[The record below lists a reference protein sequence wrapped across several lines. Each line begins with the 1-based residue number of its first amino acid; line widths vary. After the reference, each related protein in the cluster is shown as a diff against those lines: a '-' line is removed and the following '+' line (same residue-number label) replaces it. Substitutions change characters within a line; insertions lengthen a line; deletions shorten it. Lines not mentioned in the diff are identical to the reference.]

1 MTAAP
6 PIGPLSGV
14 KVVDLTT
21 NIAGPLAARLLAEM
35 GADAIHIE
43 PPWGDDG
50 RNSTTPF
57 LGREG
62 TLYSTCNRSKRGVVI
77 DIKHPEGQEVLRR
90 ILADADVFIEATV
103 PGSLEALGLGYEE
116 LSKVNPRL
124 VQVSVTG
131 WGVQGPLANE
141 PGYAVLAAA
150 YSGAVRPPQREDE
163 VPELKGGGPDPTAAL
178 LGTIGALSGLRKR
191 DLTGK
196 GSLVTTSI
204 FHAAM
209 HLVGSFRVVAEDDDT
224 PPSAPRGDGIAGLGG
239 LGAFET
245 ADNKWI
251 YISAWNDRQFKRLC
265 EIADLAYLGES
276 PEYATRLQRSI
287 HGAEVNELLGHWVS
301 TRPLDEL
308 VAQLA
313 HEKIP
318 ASPMRMSVEELFDD
332 PQVIGNEMYRP
343 VEHPTKGTLWQLRG
357 MLEVDGDYG
366 RMDPAPLFGEH
377 TDEVLAEA
385 GFSGEEVT
393 ALREAGAV
401 A

>member
-6 PIGPLSGV
+6 PIGPMTGV

-21 NIAGPLAARLLAEM
+21 NIAGPLSARMLAEM
-35 GADAIHIE
+35 GADVIHIE

-77 DIKHPEGQEVLRR
+77 DVKTAGGQAVLKRLLQDTD
-90 ILADADVFIEATV
+90 IFIEATV

-116 LSKVNPRL
+116 LRKVNPRL
-124 VQVSVTG
+124 VQVTVSG
-131 WGVQGPLANE
+131 WGTQGPLANE

-150 YSGAVRPPQREDE
+150 YSGIVRPPQREDE
-163 VPELKGGGPDPTAAL
+163 IPELKGGGPDPTAAL
-178 LGTIGALSGLRKR
+178 LATICAMSGLRKR
-191 DLTGK
+191 DLTGE

-209 HLVGSFRVVAEDDDT
+209 HLVGAFRVIAEDDDT
-224 PPSAPRGDGIAGLGG
+224 PPEAPRGDGLAGLGG
-239 LGAFET
+239 LGVFET
-245 ADNKWI
+245 ADGGWL
-251 YISAWNDRQFKRLC
+251 YLSAWNDKQFKTLC
-265 EIADLAYLGES
+265 ELADLAYLGES

-287 HGAEVNELLGHWVS
+287 HGSEVNELLGHWIS
-301 TRPLDEL
+301 TMRLDDIVEL
-308 VAQLA
+308 LA
-313 HEKIP
+313 RHKVP

-332 PQVIGNEMYRP
+332 PQVVGNEMYKA
-343 VEHPTKGTLWQLRG
+343 VEHPTKGRLWQLRG
-357 MLEVDGDYG
+357 MLEVDGDHG
-366 RMDPAPLFGEH
+366 RMEPAPLFGEH
-377 TDEVLAEA
+377 TDEVLTEL
-385 GFSGEEVT
+385 GYSGEEVS

>member
-6 PIGPLSGV
+6 PIGPMTGV

-21 NIAGPLAARLLAEM
+21 NIAGPLSARMLAEM
-35 GADAIHIE
+35 GADVIHIE

-77 DIKHPEGQEVLRR
+77 DVKTAGGQAVLKRLLQDTD
-90 ILADADVFIEATV
+90 IFIEATV

-116 LSKVNPRL
+116 LKKVNPRL
-124 VQVSVTG
+124 VQVTVSG
-131 WGVQGPLANE
+131 WGTQGPLANE

-150 YSGAVRPPQREDE
+150 YSGIVRPPQREDE
-163 VPELKGGGPDPTAAL
+163 IPELKGGGPDPTAAL
-178 LGTIGALSGLRKR
+178 LATICAMSGLRKR
-191 DLTGK
+191 DLTGE

-209 HLVGSFRVVAEDDDT
+209 HLVGAFRVIAEEDDT
-224 PPSAPRGDGIAGLGG
+224 PPAAPRGDGLAGLGG
-239 LGAFET
+239 LGVFET
-245 ADNKWI
+245 ADGGWV
-251 YISAWNDRQFKRLC
+251 YLSAWNDKQFKKLC
-265 EIADLAYLGES
+265 ELADLAYLGES

-287 HGAEVNELLGHWVS
+287 HGAEVNELLGQWIS
-301 TRPLDEL
+301 TMQLDDLVEL
-308 VAQLA
+308 LA
-313 HEKIP
+313 HNKVP

-332 PQVIGNEMYRP
+332 PQVVGNEMYKA

-357 MLEVDGDYG
+357 MLEVDGDHG

-377 TDEVLAEA
+377 TDEVLTEL
-385 GFSGEEVT
+385 GYSGEEVS

>member
-6 PIGPLSGV
+6 PIGPMSGV

-21 NIAGPLAARLLAEM
+21 NIAGPLAARMLAEM
-35 GADAIHIE
+35 GADVVHIE

-77 DIKHPEGQEVLRR
+77 DVKTAGGQAVLKRLLQDTD
-90 ILADADVFIEATV
+90 IFIEATV

-116 LSKVNPRL
+116 LKKVNPRL
-124 VQVSVTG
+124 VQVTVSG
-131 WGVQGPLANE
+131 WGTQGPLANE

-150 YSGAVRPPQREDE
+150 YSGIVRPPQREDE
-163 VPELKGGGPDPTAAL
+163 PPELKGGGPDPTAAL
-178 LGTIGALSGLRKR
+178 LATICAMSGLRKR
-191 DLTGK
+191 ELTGE

-209 HLVGSFRVVAEDDDT
+209 HLVGAFRVIAEDDDT
-224 PPSAPRGDGIAGLGG
+224 PPAAPRGDGLAGLGG
-239 LGAFET
+239 LGVFKT
-245 ADNKWI
+245 ADGGWI
-251 YISAWNDRQFKRLC
+251 YLSAWNDKQFKKLC
-265 EIADLAYLGES
+265 ELANLAYLGES

-287 HGAEVNELLGHWVS
+287 HGAEVNELLGHWIS
-301 TRPLDEL
+301 TMQLDDLVEL
-308 VAQLA
+308 LA
-313 HEKIP
+313 HNKVP

-332 PQVIGNEMYRP
+332 PQVVGNEMYKAI
-343 VEHPTKGTLWQLRG
+343 EHPTKGRLWQLRG
-357 MLEVDGDYG
+357 MLEVDGDHG

-377 TDEVLAEA
+377 TDEVLTEL
-385 GFSGEEVT
+385 GYSGEEVS